1 MEMSVGIQERR
12 KKHGADT
19 LYVASVEK
27 AFDVLTAF
35 RIGQRDLGLRD
46 LSLTQISQISGLDK
60 SACQRFT
67 NTLVGLGYLEKNPR
81 TRRYSPGL
89 ELLEL
94 GYTYLVS
101 SRLSEIATSRLIA
114 ASKVYGTTA
123 NLAVQHGPHVVYI
136 VRIPQENTPF
146 RVTLIGR
153 RVPIFSASAGIVML
167 ARQSDDEIEKSLSG
181 WDFKARTQWTITD
194 PKKVWARIE
203 AARKDGYEIGV
214 QQSLPE
220 EISTAAP
227 VLNSEGRAIAAV
239 QIPVYMPSW
248 TVEMA
253 REKIAPLV
261 METARAISGSYF
273 AEG

>member
-1 MEMSVGIQERR
+1 MNNGLQEKR
-12 KKHGADT
+12 KKQGPDT

-27 AFDVLTAF
+27 AFGVLKAF
-35 RIGQRDLGLRD
+35 RIGQWKLGLSD
-46 LSLTQISQISGLDK
+46 LSLTQISQISQLDK
-60 SACQRFT
+60 SASQRFT
-67 NTLVGLGYLEKNPR
+67 NTLVELGYLEKDQR
-81 TRRYSPGL
+81 TRRYRPGV
-89 ELLEL
+89 ELLDL

-114 ASKVYGTTA
+114 ASKIYGTTA
-123 NLAVQHGPHVVYI
+123 NLAIQHGSNVVYV

-153 RVPIFSASAGIVML
+153 RIPMFSASAGIVML
-167 ARQSDDEIEKSLSG
+167 AGQSDKEIEESLSS
-181 WDFKARTQWTITD
+181 WDFKAQTEWTITD
-194 PKKVWARIE
+194 PKKVRARIE
-203 AARKDGYEIGV
+203 AARSDGFAIGV

-227 VLNSEGRAIAAV
+227 VLNSEGKAIAAV
-239 QIPVYMPSW
+239 QIPVYMPHW

-253 REKIAPLV
+253 QEKIAPLV

-273 AEG
+273 TDN

>member
-1 MEMSVGIQERR
+1 MSAGGRTKAER
-12 KKHGADT
+12 KGPDT
-19 LYVASVEK
+19 LYVSSVEK
-27 AFDVLTAF
+27 GFTVLHAF
-35 RIGQRDLGLRD
+35 RKGQRELGLRD
-46 LSLTQISQISGLDK
+46 LSLSQISEITGFDK
-60 SACQRFT
+60 SASQRFT
-67 NTLVGLGYLEKNPR
+67 NTLVELGYLEKDQR
-81 TRRYSPGL
+81 TRRYRPGV

-123 NLAVQHGPHVVYI
+123 NLSVQHGPNVVYV

-153 RVPIFSASAGIVML
+153 RIPMFSASAGIVML
-167 ARQSDDEIEKSLSG
+167 ARQSDKEIEDSFSS
-181 WDFKARTQWTITD
+181 WEFKALTEWTVTD
-194 PKKVWARIE
+194 PKKVWDRIE
-203 AARKDGYEIGV
+203 TARRDGFAIGV

-227 VLNSEGRAIAAV
+227 VLNSEGKAIAAV
-239 QIPVYMPSW
+239 QIPVYMPHW

-273 AEG
+273 TDS